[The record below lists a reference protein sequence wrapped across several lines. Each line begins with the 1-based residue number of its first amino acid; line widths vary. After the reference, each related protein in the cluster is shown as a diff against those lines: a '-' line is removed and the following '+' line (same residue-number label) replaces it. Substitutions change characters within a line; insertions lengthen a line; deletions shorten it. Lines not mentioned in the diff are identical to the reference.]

1 MPGLRFSIVLCTKN
15 RAHLLESAL
24 ASIAAIEYPKDAFE
38 LVLVDN
44 GSTDGTRE
52 LVEGFRTS
60 VAFDVRYA
68 FEERPGLS
76 AARNRGIRE
85 ARGEYVFFTDDDQ
98 HVDPK
103 VLSEHERVAVRF
115 GARVQ
120 QGGIELRFSGERP
133 IWIEGELAAVLGET
147 ARLDEGPQNIS
158 LYGGNMCFRR
168 EVFTNSVA
176 FREDLGKGA
185 AGYSEDIEITRRLEA
200 AGERIVYAPSA
211 RIFHVIGPDR
221 ASVAFFVR
229 NSFLKGS
236 SDGLMLDPR
245 TPLLG
250 VAGNAAVGLVR
261 AAAGLAFGA
270 VTMSSHRV
278 IKAQARAANL
288 VGRCYAFARRRLSA
302 ERRP

>member
-1 MPGLRFSIVLCTKN
+1 MSGLRFSIVLCTKN

-24 ASIAAIEYPKDAFE
+24 ASIAAIDYPNGAFE

-44 GSTDGTRE
+44 GSTDGTRA
-52 LVEGFRTS
+52 LVDRFRGS
-60 VAFDVRYA
+60 VSFDVRYA

-98 HVDPK
+98 HVDSK
-103 VLSEHERVAVRF
+103 VLAEHERVAVRF

-120 QGGIELRFSGERP
+120 QGGIELRFIAERP
-133 IWIEGELAAVLGET
+133 RWLEGELAAVLGET
-147 ARLDEGPQNIS
+147 ARLSEGPQNIA

-168 EVFTNSVA
+168 EVFTSSIA

-200 AGERIVYAPSA
+200 AGERVVYAPSA
-211 RIFHVIGPDR
+211 RIFHVIGHDR
-221 ASVAFFVR
+221 AKVAFFVK
-229 NSFLKGS
+229 NSFEKGS
-236 SDGLMLDPR
+236 SDGLMLDPH
-245 TPLLG
+245 TALLG
-250 VAGNAAVGLVR
+250 VAGDAAVGLVR
-261 AAAGLAFGA
+261 AAIGLGFGA
-270 VTMSSHRV
+270 VTMNSHRV

-302 ERRP
+302 PR